1 VTRPVCLHFH
11 IFKNA
16 GMTIEWMLQKKF
28 SKNFAWEAYE
38 FSAQKIIPIEV
49 LMSFLRKNPNIVAF
63 SSHNIRF
70 PIPSDSEIDFISM
83 IFIRNPI
90 DRAVSVYG
98 YNQRHYQ
105 DKDPSKLAKNM
116 SLKEY
121 VIWNLV
127 SNNRLMND
135 SQLQFLSDKSLE
147 KKSERLETVFQLIN
161 NCSIIGIVDR
171 FDESMVLAEEI
182 LKKHFKKTDLAYLR
196 QNVTPGREEKLE
208 NRLNSIKNELGDG
221 VVNKLIKMNESD
233 QEIYSHANNE
243 LNKRVKLINDFEN
256 KLDNFKQRCHS
267 LNQQKDLTFSEGVR
281 VQYIHEQNLLQKI

>member
-1 VTRPVCLHFH
+1 
-11 IFKNA
+11 
-16 GMTIEWMLQKKF
+16 MTIEWIFRKNF
-28 SKNFAWEAYE
+28 SKNFVKEDYLTAAG
-38 FSAQKIIPIEV
+38 KIISLDV
-49 LMSFLRKNPNIVAF
+49 LLNFLKNNPNFVAF

-70 PIPSDSEIDFISM
+70 PIPSDPEIDFISM

-90 DRAVSVYG
+90 DRAFSVYG
-98 YNQRHYQ
+98 YNQRNYQ

-147 KKSERLETVFQLIN
+147 KKSDRLKTVFQLIN

-182 LKKHFKKTDLAYLR
+182 LKKHFKKIDLAYLR

-208 NRLNSIKNELGDG
+208 NRVNSIKKELGVG
-221 VVNKLIKMNESD
+221 VVNKLIKMNELD
-233 QEIYSHANNE
+233 QKIYSHANNE
-243 LNKRVKLINDFEN
+243 LNERIKLINDFKN
-256 KLDNFKQRCHS
+256 KLADFKQRCHS
-267 LNQQKDLTFSEGVR
+267 LSQQQDPTFTKGVR
-281 VQYIHEQNLLQKI
+281 VKYIHEQNLLQKI